1 MEPFLDSRDFRWSM
15 NSVWVKQNFTPES
28 KKNNAKHC
36 ACYVHDFWFPLLMVF
51 MVSCSRTPNTRIKN
65 CWVDLCMWRDTIN
78 TSILAIFVEHPPR
91 GGRTV
96 PQVMK
101 RPGGPPDVRM
111 GKMWKVGTL
120 HLLDFPRNFRWF
132 QLPQGPSLLKEDTW
146 PLIHGNL
153 FWGHQ
158 KVGTGRD
165 AICPNNRIAMNAV
178 HWFLFPSRCNHHPR
192 LKDEPCSGSEIP
204 EPIHLHGCH
213 YKLGNGGTGRG
224 HLGYP
229 SLDNPPYHMQAKTM
243 NALNLDFYANS
254 TKQKA
259 REQTTQMFAVRW
271 MTQKCRT

>member
-91 GGRTV
+91 GWRTL

-120 HLLDFPRNFRWF
+120 EIAPGSKSFEGKTLGPLFMETSFGVTKRWELVAM
-132 QLPQGPSLLKEDTW
+132 QLE
-146 PLIHGNL
+146 
-153 FWGHQ
+153 
-158 KVGTGRD
+158 
-165 AICPNNRIAMNAV
+165 
-178 HWFLFPSRCNHHPR
+178 
-192 LKDEPCSGSEIP
+192 
-204 EPIHLHGCH
+204 
-213 YKLGNGGTGRG
+213 
-224 HLGYP
+224 
-229 SLDNPPYHMQAKTM
+229 
-243 NALNLDFYANS
+243 
-254 TKQKA
+254 
-259 REQTTQMFAVRW
+259 
-271 MTQKCRT
+271 